1 MTTFGDILKQAEQN
15 GSTFDVLEAGQYVA
29 KIIESEY
36 KDSSNGKPQIKTR
49 WEVTQ
54 GPKAGFKGLWN
65 YFTLTVDNPNAMSI
79 FYRQMTALGITSE
92 FMQSLANVDP
102 KTAMKHIA
110 GALLNRSAS
119 IKVKVD
125 QEWNNNK
132 IDRINPLSPE
142 MSLPGAGAPQAAGN
156 PFPPAAPV
164 ASPVAPAA
172 PATPAAPPVQEAAPV
187 APPVPTEA
195 PAAAQSVPAAPEV
208 APAADASLPAPPF

>member
-1 MTTFGDILKQAEQN
+1 MTTFGDILKQAEEN

-49 WEVTQ
+49 WEVTA

-92 FMQSLANVDP
+92 FMQSLASVDP

-125 QEWNNNK
+125 AEWNNNK
-132 IDRINPLSPE
+132 IERINPLSPE
-142 MSLPGAGAPQAAGN
+142 MQGAGALPGAGN
-156 PFPPAAPV
+156 PFPPAAPA
-164 ASPVAPAA
+164 ASPVVPAA
-172 PATPAAPPVQEAAPV
+172 PVLPAAPPVQEPAPV
-187 APPVPTEA
+187 APPAPVAAPTAA
-195 PAAAQSVPAAPEV
+195 PAAPVAPEV
-208 APAADASLPAPPF
+208 APAADVALPAPPF